1 MNDPTQSYG
10 HPLDLHAAANASEAA
25 GFTHTVAL
33 QSHQMAHLA
42 RSMRGIDAVN
52 RILISETGDDCSDTA
67 MVLGDYMRMGLLEAV
82 GVMVAN
88 TQELLEQA
96 NEQPKQAA
104 SETAD
109 AAHRQQ

>member
-1 MNDPTQSYG
+1 MSHSSRTDYQ
-10 HPLDLHAAANASEAA
+10 PLDLHAAANASEAA
-25 GFTHTVAL
+25 GFTRPVQL
-33 QSHQMAHLA
+33 QSHQMAHPA

-96 NEQPKQAA
+96 NEQAKQAA